1 MYPEVGSGALPLH
14 GFDLAFGALHAE
26 APLVGLRVVSDTFTR
41 KLASPLETCLGRGL
55 RIQLGAF
62 PISASKVSR
71 SWPVS
76 SQSTTSE
83 PAAVATNGHAV
94 QPPSVPVLRVGCR
107 HAPAERLRHRA
118 HFLRVDDAIQVAVAV
133 DGDDLPRARRDGG
146 TAEQVGHS
154 QADRGH
160 DVAVPAAGEAATS
173 PPYRPSTRP
182 RGSGCD
188 RREPDKGSARN
199 WRPANVRWIL
209 ADAAHRA
216 RGQTDRP
223 YRAAGESR
231 KVRPRDEPLRGRA
244 RVEIGVKPTAVESDV
259 RRAPTRAALSFPGEV
274 PDWAFRLRCVPC
286 SDGGTGTPAPD

>member
-107 HAPAERLRHRA
+107 HAPAERLRHHA

-160 DVAVPAAGEAATS
+160 DVAVPAAGEAAHHHLTVLQRDHEARVAIVVNRTS
-173 PPYRPSTRP
+173 
-182 RGSGCD
+182 
-188 RREPDKGSARN
+188 A
-199 WRPANVRWIL
+199 
-209 ADAAHRA
+209 A
-216 RGQTDRP
+216 RGIGGPHT
-223 YRAAGESR
+223 YAASLLTQRIEHAGRRIVPIGLLASVETYDHATSRYVVAHESR
-231 KVRPRDEPLRGRA
+231 
-244 RVEIGVKPTAVESDV
+244 
-259 RRAPTRAALSFPGEV
+259 
-274 PDWAFRLRCVPC
+274 
-286 SDGGTGTPAPD
+286 